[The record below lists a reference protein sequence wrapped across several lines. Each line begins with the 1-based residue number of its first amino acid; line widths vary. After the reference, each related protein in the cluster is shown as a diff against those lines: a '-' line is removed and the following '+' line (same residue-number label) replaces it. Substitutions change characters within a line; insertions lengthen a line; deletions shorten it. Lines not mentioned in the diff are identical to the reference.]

1 MGLTNG
7 KKIIA
12 FQSIMAKAL
21 HEFIADHVKKIH
33 IPHITIVRKKNP
45 VKIDVLPFL
54 KYVYS
59 PIELNV
65 NTVAL
70 YENCLHQSVVKYKAL
85 TKFQLN

>member
-1 MGLTNG
+1 MV

-21 HEFIADHVKKIH
+21 YEFIDDHVKEIH
-33 IPHITIVRKKNP
+33 ISHVTIVRKKNP

-59 PIELNV
+59 PIQLDV
-65 NTVAL
+65 NSVVL
-70 YENCLHQSVVKYKAL
+70 YESLLLPQWTEYKVL
-85 TKFQLN
+85 TEFQLN